1 MLRNRDIL
9 SPDFMLIAVPL
20 VSSAV
25 VTLAVLAG
33 MYTLEKTIVITKKV
47 IR

>member
-1 MLRNRDIL
+1 M
-9 SPDFMLIAVPL
+9 FIAVPL

-25 VTLAVLAG
+25 VTLVALAG
-33 MYTLEKTIVITKKV
+33 IYTFEKTINVTKKV

>member
-9 SPDFMLIAVPL
+9 SPDFVLIAVPL

-25 VTLAVLAG
+25 VTLVALAG
-33 MYTLEKTIVITKKV
+33 IYTFEKTVNITRKV

>member
-1 MLRNRDIL
+1 MLRSRDIL
-9 SPDFMLIAVPL
+9 SADFMLIAVPL

-25 VTLAVLAG
+25 VTLVALAG
-33 MYTLEKTIVITKKV
+33 IYTVEKTINVTKKA